1 MAKSFNELPALVQGV
16 IFAAVAVIVA
26 GAVFYL
32 YVWPLSAQRTS
43 LEVKVKTLQAEN
55 EKNRAVERERTE
67 LLNRVAQL
75 AKQLE
80 TLRTIVPDEP
90 ATDQFVKMVYDTA
103 SGSTTHLRSFVA
115 QPVVARDFYVEMPF
129 SIRIDGTYYAM
140 LNFFDR
146 LARQQRIVSVT
157 GLSLGPPVGGGQGRY
172 TILPSET
179 VGANCVVTTF
189 FNRPQSPAPP
199 PQPQKR

>member
-75 AKQLE
+75 AKQLA

-157 GLSLGPPVGGGQGRY
+157 GLSLGPPAGGGQGRY

>member
-16 IFAAVAVIVA
+16 IFAAVAVILA
-26 GAVFYL
+26 GVVFYL

-103 SGSTTHLRSFVA
+103 TGSTTHLRSFVA

-157 GLSLGPPVGGGQGRY
+157 GLSLGPPAGGGQGRY

>member
-1 MAKSFNELPALVQGV
+1 MAKSFKELPALVQGV
-16 IFAAVAVIVA
+16 ILAAVAVVVA
-26 GAVFYL
+26 GVVFYL
-32 YVWPLSAQRTS
+32 YVWPLSEQRTS
-43 LEVKVKTLQAEN
+43 LEAKVKVLQAEN

-75 AKQLE
+75 AKQLQ
-80 TLRTIVPDEP
+80 TLRSIVPDEP
-90 ATDQFVKMVYDTA
+90 ATDQFVKMVYETA
-103 SGSTTHLRSFVA
+103 AGSTINLRSFVA
-115 QPVVARDFYVEMPF
+115 QPLMSRDFYVEMPF

-140 LNFFDR
+140 LSFFDR

-157 GLSLGPPVGGGQGRY
+157 GLTLGPPAGGGQGRY

-189 FNRPQSPAPP
+189 FNRPQTAEPP
-199 PQPQKR
+199 PQPKKR

>member
-1 MAKSFNELPALVQGV
+1 MAKSFKELPALVQGV
-16 IFAAVAVIVA
+16 ILAAVAVVVA
-26 GAVFYL
+26 GVVFYL
-32 YVWPLSAQRTS
+32 YVWPLSEQRTS
-43 LEVKVKTLQAEN
+43 LEAKVKVLQAEN

-75 AKQLE
+75 AKQLQ
-80 TLRTIVPDEP
+80 TLRSIVPDEP
-90 ATDQFVKMVYDTA
+90 ATDQFVKMVYETA
-103 SGSTTHLRSFVA
+103 AGSTINLRSFVA
-115 QPVVARDFYVEMPF
+115 QPLMSRDFYAEMPF

-140 LNFFDR
+140 LSFFDR

-157 GLSLGPPVGGGQGRY
+157 GLTLGPPAGGGQGRY

-189 FNRPQSPAPP
+189 FNRPQTAEPP
-199 PQPQKR
+199 PQPKKR

>member
-75 AKQLE
+75 AKQLA

>member
-16 IFAAVAVIVA
+16 IFAAVAVILA
-26 GAVFYL
+26 GVVFYL
-32 YVWPLSAQRTS
+32 YVLPLRAQRTS
-43 LEVKVKTLQAEN
+43 LEAKVEALKAEN

-67 LLNRVAQL
+67 LLNRIAQL

-103 SGSTTHLRSFVA
+103 IGSTIYLRNFVA
-115 QPVVARDFYVEMPF
+115 QPQVARDFYVEMPF

-157 GLSLGPPVGGGQGRY
+157 GLSLGPPAGGGQGKY
-172 TILPSET
+172 TIHPSET
-179 VGANCVVTTF
+179 VGANCVVLTF
-189 FNRPQSPAPP
+189 FNRPQPPAPP